1 MCDST
6 FHGLTCQAEAFQ
18 DVSRRQVNLERSG
31 SPESPPPLRPAPL
44 VSSGG
49 GRALSFVPPAVRPE
63 PDGGDANLPPLRRQ
77 AWGGEVSAGD
87 GRIPGAARA
96 ALGIYARIASLGD
109 IIEDPEQQA
118 RMRRAERMRLKFA
131 ADELRGGRQRACHRA
146 RQSKDRPV
154 TVEMGARK
162 RAYWGGLQVCGSVWG
177 CPLCAASISERRRKE
192 LAEAIVAAN
201 FQGLQVVLV
210 TLTIRHGV
218 GDDVRDMLRRMSDA
232 RRRMTSGRRGVAWRI
247 AVGLRG
253 SVRAL
258 EVTHGVNGWHPHYH
272 ILLFLGPHQLTLEQ
286 IAAGYGERWIAAC
299 VKAGLPAPLP
309 GVACTVQDGT
319 RASTYVS
326 KWGLPEELAKAHVKH
341 ARAHVGRTPMDL
353 LRAYADDGD
362 ERAGQLWREYA
373 AAFKGQRQLWW
384 SHGLR
389 AMLGLP
395 DVLPDEEAAQ
405 VDEVGAE
412 VLQVVTEYQRRALVN
427 VRGALCAVLDVAETN
442 REMLP
447 IYIQGIVRDY
457 YRAHPEQRRRAAR
470 GLVRELADPG

>member
-1 MCDST
+1 
-6 FHGLTCQAEAFQ
+6 
-18 DVSRRQVNLERSG
+18 
-31 SPESPPPLRPAPL
+31 
-44 VSSGG
+44 
-49 GRALSFVPPAVRPE
+49 
-63 PDGGDANLPPLRRQ
+63 
-77 AWGGEVSAGD
+77 
-87 GRIPGAARA
+87 
-96 ALGIYARIASLGD
+96 
-109 IIEDPEQQA
+109 
-118 RMRRAERMRLKFA
+118 MRRAERWRLKFA

-162 RAYWGGLQVCGSVWG
+162 RAYWGGVQVCGSVWG
-177 CPLCAASISERRRKE
+177 CPLCAASISERRRLD

-201 FQGLQVVLV
+201 VQGLQVVLM

-272 ILLFLGPHQLTLEQ
+272 ILLFLGPHRLTLEQ

-309 GVACTVQDGT
+309 GVACTVQDGMW
-319 RASTYVS
+319 ASAYVS

-341 ARAHVGRTPMDL
+341 ARARVGRTPMDL

-362 ERAGQLWREYA
+362 VRAGELWREYA

-384 SHGLR
+384 SRGLR

-405 VDEVGAE
+405 VDEAGAE
-412 VLQVVTEYQRRALVN
+412 VLAVVTEYQRRALAN
-427 VRGALCAVLDVAETN
+427 AQALGAVLDVAETN

-457 YRAHPEQRRRAAR
+457 YRAHPERRRKAAR
-470 GLVRELADPG
+470 GLLRELADPG